1 MMKKNNIRKI
11 CSSKFANER
20 FVIGWRSEVFEIVA
34 TRKYYKLTLEFPIEM
49 ISKNL
54 FEDE

>member
-1 MMKKNNIRKI
+1 MMKKNNIRKM